1 MTAAD
6 LRNFLPRTVG
16 HIPQLDRYATLKQNW
31 QYSVD
36 RLTKLRAGLR
46 GKLSE
51 NVETVAVAGSFG
63 RFEGSTVSDA
73 DFILIVSDKDD
84 PSVESDRDIIIK
96 AISNLGVSPPNKSG
110 VFAQPRTVEELAET
124 VGRPTE
130 ELDVLGKRM
139 LLLSESRPIHNDERF
154 LEVLKTIFDRY
165 ATYPTADP
173 SKEFVFLLNDLI
185 RYFRY
190 ICVNYED
197 SFGRENE
204 KWAVRNLKLR
214 HSRILMYAGLLF
226 LIGEASK
233 DGTAEKSQVIWKSL
247 GLTPLE
253 RLAHVYEAC
262 GDRCF
267 FRVLGPY
274 NVFLA
279 KLSDP
284 ELRPRLNAI
293 GYEERYSVPEF
304 AELKWNS
311 DSLSAEL
318 LRFVF
323 ARRGSWSERFFEY
336 LLF

>member
-1 MTAAD
+1 MTAAG
-6 LRNFLPRTVG
+6 LKNFLPRTVG

-36 RLTKLRAGLR
+36 RLTELRESLR

-84 PSVESDRDIIIK
+84 PSVESDRDVIIK
-96 AISNLGVSPPNKSG
+96 AISDLDVSPPNKSG
-110 VFAQPRTVEELAET
+110 VFAQPRTVEELEET
-124 VGRPTE
+124 
-130 ELDVLGKRM
+130 
-139 LLLSESRPIHNDERF
+139 
-154 LEVLKTIFDRY
+154 
-165 ATYPTADP
+165 
-173 SKEFVFLLNDLI
+173 
-185 RYFRY
+185 
-190 ICVNYED
+190 
-197 SFGRENE
+197 
-204 KWAVRNLKLR
+204 
-214 HSRILMYAGLLF
+214 MYAGLLF

-262 GDRCF
+262 GERCF

>member
-1 MTAAD
+1 MTAAV
-6 LRNFLPRTVG
+6 LESFLPRKVQ
-16 HIPQLDRYATLKQNW
+16 HIPLFDRYASLKENW
-31 QYSVD
+31 QYSVE
-36 RLTKLRAGLR
+36 RLTALRESLR

-51 NVETVAVAGSFG
+51 NVETVAAAGSFG

-84 PSVESDRDIIIK
+84 PSVGSDRDVIIK
-96 AISNLGVSPPNKSG
+96 AISDLNVSPPNKSG
-110 VFAQPRTVEELAET
+110 VFAQPRTVEELEET

-130 ELDVLGKRM
+130 EFDVLGKRM
-139 LLLSESRPIHNDERF
+139 LLLLESRPIYDDERF
-154 LEVLKTIFDRY
+154 VEVLKRIFDRY
-165 ATYPTADP
+165 AILPATDP

-214 HSRILMYAGLLF
+214 HSRLLMYAGLLF

-233 DGTAEKSQVIWKSL
+233 YGTRKKSEVIWESL

-253 RLAHVYEAC
+253 RLAHVYEKC
-262 GDRCF
+262 GERCF
-267 FRVLGPY
+267 FRVVGPY
-274 NVFLA
+274 NVFLT

-293 GYEERYSVPEF
+293 GYEERYSIPEF

>member
-1 MTAAD
+1 M
-6 LRNFLPRTVG
+6 RNTMF
-16 HIPQLDRYATLKQNW
+16 HCQNANRW
-31 QYSVD
+31 VHSW
-36 RLTKLRAGLR
+36 APA
-46 GKLSE
+46 S
-51 NVETVAVAGSFG
+51 
-63 RFEGSTVSDA
+63 
-73 DFILIVSDKDD
+73 
-84 PSVESDRDIIIK
+84 
-96 AISNLGVSPPNKSG
+96 
-110 VFAQPRTVEELAET
+110 
-124 VGRPTE
+124 
-130 ELDVLGKRM
+130 
-139 LLLSESRPIHNDERF
+139 
-154 LEVLKTIFDRY
+154 
-165 ATYPTADP
+165 DP
-173 SKEFVFLLNDLI
+173 SKELVFFLNDLI

-233 DGTAEKSQVIWKSL
+233 DGIAEKSQVIWESL

-253 RLAHVYEAC
+253 RLAHVYERC

-284 ELRPRLNAI
+284 ELRPRLNAF

-311 DSLSAEL
+311 DAISAEL